1 MSIDNGP
8 ERNVL
13 LSLDLNLL
21 VSLDALIEQESVTN
35 AANRVGV
42 TQPAMSH
49 SLRRIRRL
57 LNDEILVRRH
67 GGSELTPRAL
77 AMREP
82 LREIL
87 LRTEALIRGGEF
99 DPATD
104 DRTVTIALTSSSI
117 AVMGARLLR
126 AVHEQAPNLRV
137 RMRVSWESADEMYTS
152 EGVDVALLPR
162 ATEAQYPR
170 EPLYDDGWVV
180 IAAHGEVTSENVL
193 EVIGTRPHVVFDNG
207 RVSFAYD
214 VLRAHGTHVDV
225 RATVGDSL
233 VLAML
238 VEDGPFVAI
247 HREQV
252 IRSVAE
258 ERGLSWAPLP
268 FDMGNPGVDMVWSP
282 WLVDDGFKE
291 WFRELLRGCVPQGEG

>member
-8 ERNVL
+8 EKNAL

-21 VSLDALIEQESVTN
+21 LSLDALIEQESVTN

-49 SLRRIRRL
+49 ALRRIRRL
-57 LNDEILVRRH
+57 LGDEVLVRRH

-104 DRTVTIALTSSSI
+104 DRTVTVALTSSSI

-126 AVHEQAPNLRV
+126 EVYKRAPHMRV
-137 RMRVSWESADEMYTS
+137 RMRVSWTSAEEMYAS
-152 EGVDVALLPR
+152 EGVDVALVPR
-162 ATEAQYPR
+162 ATSAPYPR

-180 IAAHGEVTSENVL
+180 IAGQGEVTSGNVL
-193 EVIGTRPHVVFDNG
+193 DVVRTRPHVVFDNG

-214 VLRAHGTHVDV
+214 VLRAHGIHVDV

-233 VLAML
+233 VLATL

-282 WLVDDGFKE
+282 WLIDDGFKE
-291 WFRELLRGCVPQGEG
+291 WFRDLLLGCVPRGEG

>member
-1 MSIDNGP
+1 MSIENGP
-8 ERNVL
+8 ERNAL

-57 LNDEILVRRH
+57 LDDEILVRRH

-87 LRTEALIRGGEF
+87 LRTEALIKGGEF

-104 DRTVTIALTSSSI
+104 ERTITIALTSSSI
-117 AVMGARLLR
+117 AVMGARLLCSVR
-126 AVHEQAPNLRV
+126 EKAPSMRV
-137 RMRVSWESADEMYTS
+137 RMRVSWESTEEMYTA

-162 ATEAQYPR
+162 ATEARYPR

-180 IAAHGEVTSENVL
+180 IAADGVVTSENVL
-193 EVIGTRPHVVFDNG
+193 EVIGARPHVVFDNG

-214 VLRAHGTHVDV
+214 VLRAHGLHVDV

-238 VEDGPFVAI
+238 VADGPFVAI
-247 HREQV
+247 HREQA
-252 IRSVAE
+252 IRSIA
-258 ERGLSWAPLP
+258 RDHGLSWAPLP
-268 FDMGNPGVDMVWSP
+268 FDTGHPGIDMVWSP
-282 WLVDDGFKE
+282 WLADDGFKE
-291 WFRELLRGCVPQGEG
+291 WFRELLLSCAPR